1 MAYTRSNMPTY
12 GYDFGREEQQQYD
25 GPVDWREVD
34 AELAQVP
41 AEFKDPRFDSL
52 RQAANMKILKVG
64 QMDTG
69 ERLKEASSSERCS
82 WGPCAYMVKVYS
94 KMARSCIGH

>member
-1 MAYTRSNMPTY
+1 MAYTRNMPTY
-12 GYDFGREEQQQYD
+12 GYDFDTQDQGQYD

-34 AELAQVP
+34 AELSHVP

-69 ERLKEASSSERCS
+69 ERLKEVRTVLSSDLFALGSTNL
-82 WGPCAYMVKVYS
+82 
-94 KMARSCIGH
+94 GHTAKH

>member
-1 MAYTRSNMPTY
+1 MAYTRSMPDY
-12 GYDFGREEQQQYD
+12 GYNFGREEQQYD

-69 ERLKEASSSERCS
+69 ERLKEAS
-82 WGPCAYMVKVYS
+82 
-94 KMARSCIGH
+94 I